1 MYEDRELELWRE
13 LPRME
18 AWTVV
23 CKEIDRRVKS
33 CMEMLT
39 RCDSKDLQGLQ
50 LEITLLGE
58 LKRMPEAVVSRESE
72 GSDSQ

>member
-23 CKEIDRRVKS
+23 CKEIDRRVKN